1 DHVALFFSL
10 PVISHAIVFLLK
22 LVGSKD
28 KPRAKSMVKE
38 WGDAILF
45 AIIAAAII
53 RRFFFEPFTI
63 PTPSMEKDLLV
74 GDYLFVSKVA
84 YGAQWA
90 NTPLSIPFFHNRIPF
105 LERNSYVEWIKRP
118 YFRLPGLGSV
128 ERNDI
133 VVFNF
138 PAGDTAINDPG
149 VDGLM
154 GHTYKQWQRDLAFQM
169 WLDDNGSGAEYK
181 RLDR

>member
-1 DHVALFFSL
+1 FDYRDTLKMIFLPHWGLIEIAFGDAKYFGQTDWSIEKHRKQREKSDHVALFFSL

-118 YFRLPGLGSV
+118 YFRLP
-128 ERNDI
+128 
-133 VVFNF
+133 
-138 PAGDTAINDPG
+138 
-149 VDGLM
+149 
-154 GHTYKQWQRDLAFQM
+154 
-169 WLDDNGSGAEYK
+169 
-181 RLDR
+181 